1 MSQVYQSEVTV
12 NRVAILIIEKVNK
25 YMEIHAAEQ

>member
-12 NRVAILIIEKVNK
+12 NTAAILITEQVNK
-25 YMEIHAAEQ
+25 FMQIHAAEQ